1 MNSTF
6 ITIICAVVAV
16 VALLLAILLARGGSA
31 SASSVS
37 SASVEP
43 KANVEVASTQ
53 PVPPVAPVPPVE
65 SAQSA
70 EPVLVGQQPDFQH
83 SRPLADFQRSQPLQ
97 PQVTRQF
104 VQEHV
109 EAPEYVAKQTVPVA
123 DFNEAPTPVNNH
135 VQPEVS
141 HLSHLTHAPSLPH
154 ENNSNE
160 ITAVSRHLYEIAGQ
174 MHILQ
179 RQSQEIEQS
188 LAQLSGVIE
197 RLQQQ
202 QQHTQPPRESIGSL
216 YTNARPYG
224 ESNF

>member
-53 PVPPVAPVPPVE
+53 PVPPVE
-65 SAQSA
+65 SAQPA
-70 EPVLVGQQPDFQH
+70 EPVLVGQQP
-83 SRPLADFQRSQPLQ
+83 DFQRSQPLQ

-109 EAPEYVAKQTVPVA
+109 EAPEYAAKQTVPVA
-123 DFNEAPTPVNNH
+123 DFNEAPTTVNNH
-135 VQPEVS
+135 VQPDVS
-141 HLSHLTHAPSLPH
+141 HLSQLTHAPSLPH

-202 QQHTQPPRESIGSL
+202 HTQPPRESIGSL

>member
-16 VALLLAILLARGGSA
+16 VALLLAVLLARGGSA
-31 SASSVS
+31 SASSAS

-43 KANVEVASTQ
+43 KADIEAASTQ
-53 PVPPVAPVPPVE
+53 PVAPAASVE
-65 SAQSA
+65 SAHSA
-70 EPVLVGQQPDFQH
+70 EPALVGQRPDFQQ

-109 EAPEYVAKQTVPVA
+109 EAPEYVAKQTVPIA
-123 DFNEAPTPVNNH
+123 DFTEAPTTVNNH
-135 VQPEVS
+135 IEPE
-141 HLSHLTHAPSLPH
+141 LSHLPQFTHAPSLLH

-202 QQHTQPPRESIGSL
+202 QHTQPQRESVGSL

>member
-16 VALLLAILLARGGSA
+16 VALLLAFLLARGGGA
-31 SASSVS
+31 SASSAS

-43 KANVEVASTQ
+43 KANVEAASTQ
-53 PVPPVAPVPPVE
+53 PVE

-70 EPVLVGQQPDFQH
+70 EPAPVEQQPDFQH

-104 VQEHV
+104 VQDHV

-123 DFNEAPTPVNNH
+123 DFNEAPTTVNNH

-141 HLSHLTHAPSLPH
+141 HLSHLTHAPSLSLLH

-174 MHILQ
+174 VHILQ

-202 QQHTQPPRESIGSL
+202 QHTQPPRESIGSL